1 MKQRHR
7 VIVLN
12 VEHKAVINIIR
23 KCAEGDSVSWNT
35 FVEKYSGIIYF
46 TINNTL
52 KSKLRYYSQHHADD
66 ICQNVFLRLVQNDR
80 SLLKRYDPHKAKITT
95 WLMVISRSVTM
106 DFLRKGV
113 YCLAPLDDFINE
125 LEAPVDSVHEGLD
138 IPEQLL
144 SPRQKLIVTLFFE
157 DGLDISEI
165 SEFIGIKEQSVRS
178 AKHKA
183 LIKLRSYHGVSGE
196 TYALTR

>member
-1 MKQRHR
+1 MSIEQ
-7 VIVLN
+7 N
-12 VEHKAVINIIR
+12 SVINIVT
-23 KCAEGDSVSWNT
+23 KCIEDDKSSWDN

-52 KSKLRYYSQHHADD
+52 QSKLSYCSQHYVDD

-80 SLLKRYDPHKAKITT
+80 SLLRRYDPEKSKITT
-95 WLMVISRSVTM
+95 WLMVIARSVTM

-113 YCLAPLDDFINE
+113 YCLAPLDDFIDE
-125 LEAPVDSVHEGLD
+125 LEAPMVPVKEGLD

-144 SPRQKLIVTLFFE
+144 SPRQKLVVKLFFE

-165 SEFIGIKEQSVRS
+165 SDFIGIKEQSVRS

-183 LIKLRSYHGVSGE
+183 LTKLRSYHGVSGD
-196 TYALTR
+196 TYALT

>member
-1 MKQRHR
+1 MS
-7 VIVLN
+7 L
-12 VEHKAVINIIR
+12 EHKSVINIIK
-23 KCAEGDSVSWNT
+23 KCVEGDKSSWDT

-52 KSKLRYYSQHHADD
+52 KSKLSYCSQHHVDD

-80 SLLKRYDPHKAKITT
+80 SLLSRYDPEKSKITT
-95 WLMVISRSVTM
+95 WLMVIARSVTM

-113 YCLAPLDDFINE
+113 YCLAPLDDFIDE
-125 LEAPVDSVHEGLD
+125 LEAPADPVKEGLD

-144 SPRQKLIVTLFFE
+144 SPRQKLIVKLYFE

-183 LIKLRSYHGVSGE
+183 LTKLRSYHGISGE
-196 TYALTR
+196 TYALI

>member
-1 MKQRHR
+1 M
-7 VIVLN
+7 IVLSLEQKTI
-12 VEHKAVINIIR
+12 VNIIR
-23 KCAEGDSVSWNT
+23 KCTEGDRSSWNT

-52 KSKLRYYSQHHADD
+52 NSKLKFYSQHHADD

-80 SLLKRYDPHKAKITT
+80 SLLKKYDPQKAKLTT

-125 LEAPVDSVHEGLD
+125 LEAPADPVQEGLD

-144 SPRQKLIVTLFFE
+144 SPRQKLIVKLYFE

-165 SEFIGIKEQSVRS
+165 SDFIGIKEQSVRS

-183 LIKLRSYHGVSGE
+183 LIKLRSYHGVSE
-196 TYALTR
+196 DSYALTR

>member
-1 MKQRHR
+1 MT
-7 VIVLN
+7 L
-12 VEHKAVINIIR
+12 EHKSVINVII
-23 KCAEGDSVSWNT
+23 KCAEGDKSSWDT

-52 KSKLRYYSQHHADD
+52 KSKLRYCSQHHVDD

-80 SLLKRYDPHKAKITT
+80 SLLKRYNPEKSKITT
-95 WLMVISRSVTM
+95 WLMVIARSVTM

-125 LEAPVDSVHEGLD
+125 LEAPAAPVKEGLD

-144 SPRQKLIVTLFFE
+144 SPRQKLVVKLFFE

-183 LIKLRSYHGVSGE
+183 LTKLRSYHGVSGE

>member
-1 MKQRHR
+1 M
-7 VIVLN
+7 IVLSL
-12 VEHKAVINIIR
+12 EQKAIVNIIK
-23 KCAEGDSVSWNT
+23 KCTEGDRPSWNT

-52 KSKLRYYSQHHADD
+52 KSKLKFYSQHHADD

-80 SLLKRYDPHKAKITT
+80 SLLKRYDPQKAKITT

-125 LEAPVDSVHEGLD
+125 LEAPADPVQEGLD

-144 SPRQKLIVTLFFE
+144 SPRQKLIVKLYFE

-165 SEFIGIKEQSVRS
+165 SDFIGIKEQSVRS

-183 LIKLRSYHGVSGE
+183 LTKLRSYHGVSE
-196 TYALTR
+196 ESYVLTR

>member
-1 MKQRHR
+1 M
-7 VIVLN
+7 IALSL
-12 VEHKAVINIIR
+12 EHKSVVNIIQ
-23 KCAEGDSVSWNT
+23 KCVEGDKSSWDT

-52 KSKLRYYSQHHADD
+52 QSKLSYCSQHYVDD

-80 SLLKRYDPHKAKITT
+80 SLLRRYDPGKSKITT

-113 YCLAPLDDFINE
+113 YCLAPLDDFIDE
-125 LEAPVDSVHEGLD
+125 LEAPAAPVKEGLD

-144 SPRQKLIVTLFFE
+144 SPRQKLIVKLFFE

-183 LIKLRSYHGVSGE
+183 LTKLRSYHGISGE
-196 TYALTR
+196 TYALT

>member
-1 MKQRHR
+1 M
-7 VIVLN
+7 IVLSL
-12 VEHKAVINIIR
+12 EQKAIVNIIR
-23 KCAEGDSVSWNT
+23 KCTEGDSSSWNT

-52 KSKLRYYSQHHADD
+52 KSKLKFYSPHHVDD

-80 SLLKRYDPHKAKITT
+80 SLLKRYDPQKAKITT

-125 LEAPVDSVHEGLD
+125 LEAPADPVQEGLD

-144 SPRQKLIVTLFFE
+144 SPRQKLIVKLFFE

-196 TYALTR
+196 SYALTR

>member
-1 MKQRHR
+1 M
-7 VIVLN
+7 IVLSL
-12 VEHKAVINIIR
+12 EHKSIVEIIER
-23 KCAEGDSVSWNT
+23 CIEGDSLSWST
-35 FVEKYSGIIYF
+35 FVEKYSGIICF
-46 TINNTL
+46 TVNNTL
-52 KSKLRYYSQHHADD
+52 KSKLKYYSPQHVDD
-66 ICQNVFLRLVQNDR
+66 ICQNVFLRLVQNDKC
-80 SLLKRYDPHKAKITT
+80 LLKNYDPKKAKVTT

-125 LEAPVDSVHEGLD
+125 LQAPTDPVHEGLD

-144 SPRQKLIVTLFFE
+144 SPRQKLIIKLYFE

-165 SEFIGIKEQSVRS
+165 SEFLGIKEQSVRS
-178 AKHKA
+178 VKHKA

-196 TYALTR
+196 SYALTR

>member
-1 MKQRHR
+1 MS
-7 VIVLN
+7 L
-12 VEHKAVINIIR
+12 EHKSVINIIN
-23 KCAEGDSVSWNT
+23 KCVEGDKSSWDS

-52 KSKLRYYSQHHADD
+52 QSKLKFCPKSHVDD

-80 SLLKRYDPHKAKITT
+80 SLLRRYDPEKSKITT
-95 WLMVISRSVTM
+95 WLMVIARSVTM

-113 YCLAPLDDFINE
+113 YCLAPLDDFIDE
-125 LEAPVDSVHEGLD
+125 LEAPAAPVKEGLD

-144 SPRQKLIVTLFFE
+144 SPRQKLVVKLFFE

-165 SEFIGIKEQSVRS
+165 SDFIGIKEQSVRS

-183 LIKLRSYHGVSGE
+183 LTKLRSYHGVSGE
-196 TYALTR
+196 TYALT

>member
-1 MKQRHR
+1 MSIEQ
-7 VIVLN
+7 N
-12 VEHKAVINIIR
+12 SVINIIT
-23 KCAEGDSVSWNT
+23 KCIEGDKSSWDT

-52 KSKLRYYSQHHADD
+52 QSKLSYCSQHYVDD

-80 SLLKRYDPHKAKITT
+80 SLLRRYDPEKSKITT
-95 WLMVISRSVTM
+95 WLMVIARSVTM

-113 YCLAPLDDFINE
+113 YCLAPLDDFIDE
-125 LEAPVDSVHEGLD
+125 LEAPMVPVKEGLD

-144 SPRQKLIVTLFFE
+144 SPRQKLVVKLFFE

-165 SEFIGIKEQSVRS
+165 SDFIGIKEQSVRS

-183 LIKLRSYHGVSGE
+183 LTKLRSYHGVSGD
-196 TYALTR
+196 TYALT